1 MVVLLVIVTV
11 LIFSYTCTCSSRY
24 LPVLGGLMWFDMLFF
39 VWCSSGSAECLLDRP
54 GRRRERA
61 EKDDPGEIYK
71 IDKQCELMFGRGFKI
86 CPYMVNQIIDNNI
99 NTILLE
105 NMYKKYKKIYSLT
118 YFADTVWIDQIS
130 LKDEKFKIAV
140 FFILQPDDCKRLWC
154 TDSTSKSNACKT
166 LHMPWADGT
175 KCAEGMVRL
184 TLSHCLIKVSV
195 SISLSPSLSRSL
207 SLPKKRNPS
216 NPTLFL
222 SVSTTTPNSYP
233 QPLDPFVHVDRLSK
247 NGETLHR
254 YMNNISSH
262 QVWFLI
268 LKSFYCS
275 YFFPIYGIYYL

>member
-1 MVVLLVIVTV
+1 
-11 LIFSYTCTCSSRY
+11 
-24 LPVLGGLMWFDMLFF
+24 
-39 VWCSSGSAECLLDRP
+39 
-54 GRRRERA
+54 
-61 EKDDPGEIYK
+61 
-71 IDKQCELMFGRGFKI
+71 
-86 CPYMVNQIIDNNI
+86 
-99 NTILLE
+99 
-105 NMYKKYKKIYSLT
+105 MYNKYKKNLFINIFCWYCMNWTDFS
-118 YFADTVWIDQIS
+118 F
-130 LKDEKFKIAV
+130 KDEKFKIAV

-195 SISLSPSLSRSL
+195 LISLSPSLSRSL

-222 SVSTTTPNSYP
+222 SISTTTPNPYP

-268 LKSFYCS
+268 VKSFYCS
-275 YFFPIYGIYYL
+275 YFFQFMAYSISNIQNKGEI